1 MSEAVRAEIESVCVA
16 VIERFEQVKCDQGHD
31 AADAFMVEVIEYLER
46 PVLADRAARDA

>member
-1 MSEAVRAEIESVCVA
+1 M
-16 VIERFEQVKCDQGHD
+16 ERFEQIKRDDGFD